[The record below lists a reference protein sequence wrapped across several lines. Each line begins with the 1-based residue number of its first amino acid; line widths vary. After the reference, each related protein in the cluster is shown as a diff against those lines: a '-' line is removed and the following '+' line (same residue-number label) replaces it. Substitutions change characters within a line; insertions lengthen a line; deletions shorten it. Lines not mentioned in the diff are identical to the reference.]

1 MSQVG
6 TLVTFSDETTLVA
19 SDINQNFSDIKTSV
33 NTCVFTDQQN
43 RITTEQLLANNI
55 GVSGRN
61 AADSGNIQLIKL
73 NASDLVEMTG
83 AELRTGPHAPISDSL
98 YDSGTTALRWLTL
111 WSDKLVL
118 TTETPA
124 SAAAAGTAGQIAWD
138 TGFIYVCTATNT
150 WERVA
155 IATW

>member
-1 MSQVG
+1 MGQVG
-6 TLVTFSDETTLVA
+6 TLVTFGDETTLV
-19 SDINQNFSDIKTSV
+19 SDDINQNFADLKAAI
-33 NTCVFTDQQN
+33 NTALFTDVTN
-43 RITTEQLLANNI
+43 TITIAQRLANAI
-55 GVSGRN
+55 WLKGRN
-61 AADSGNIQLIKL
+61 QANSGDLNIIRVTTSDDIELGLTTKPSTDSTQ
-73 NASDLVEMTG
+73 DF
-83 AELRTGPHAPISDSL
+83 
-98 YDSGTTALRWLTL
+98 GTTALRWLTL
-111 WSDKLVL
+111 WADKLVL